1 MAVGCD
7 GSGGFAD
14 AHARDRWIKHHGV
27 MRCFPHS
34 ARHALLPLVL
44 DLGGQ
49 MGELCGRLG
58 RNMPNV
64 AGQVAKRILPIEIP
78 NSLNGIKP

>member
-1 MAVGCD
+1 
-7 GSGGFAD
+7 
-14 AHARDRWIKHHGV
+14 
-27 MRCFPHS
+27 
-34 ARHALLPLVL
+34 
-44 DLGGQ
+44 